1 MKINT
6 RPLLLLFVFIAFAN
20 SGCKKS
26 TLIGNDLLPS
36 SDDLNGIFTDTLTL
50 KTKTVTEFP
59 LKTSTNSKFLLGT
72 IDDPVFGK
80 STASIYSQFQI
91 GGQVDLGSPDSLFID
106 SLVLNL
112 QYTGHYGN
120 FDQPANISVFQLT
133 QDINAD
139 SAYYSDR
146 NFRHYLHAVGQKINF
161 IPNFESP
168 LYVGG
173 DTIAPSLRIRL
184 SDRLGQD
191 LLNQSK
197 GTNFAS
203 NAAFQSFF
211 KGLLIEADS
220 NINGKGIMYFNMTS
234 STSVSKLTVYYHK
247 PDVDSLKYDFII
259 GTDCSVFNHYTHN
272 YISTE
277 IQTTLQSTSQSDSI
291 VYVQSMSGLKTKIT
305 IPNLKNLGN
314 ILVNKAELE
323 ITVPSW
329 KIDPDSIF
337 TSPSRMLCL
346 LADSIGKNAIIPD
359 QISSN
364 LIYGGFKETAYLN
377 GQKVYKYK
385 FSLTEHIQDLVS
397 GSVTDYGLFLLT
409 YPSPEIADRII
420 LAGGNRSDDLRMKI
434 NLIYTK
440 LP

>member
-1 MKINT
+1 MKINI
-6 RPLLLLFVFIAFAN
+6 RPLLLLLALNIFAN

-26 TLIGNDLLPS
+26 TLIGNDLLPYG
-36 SDDLNGIFTDTLTL
+36 DDLSGVFTDTLSL
-50 KTKTVTEFP
+50 YTKTATEFP

-80 STASIYSQFQI
+80 STASIYSQVQI

-120 FDQPANISVFQLT
+120 FDQPTNISVYQLT
-133 QDINAD
+133 QNLNAD
-139 SAYYSDR
+139 SAYYSDK
-146 NFRHYLHAVGQKINF
+146 NLNYYSHAIGQKPNF
-161 IPNFESP
+161 IPNFTSS
-168 LYVGG
+168 LMISG

-203 NAAFQSFF
+203 NAAFQTFF
-211 KGLLIEADS
+211 KGLLIATDT
-220 NINGKGIMYFNMTS
+220 NMVGKGMMYLNMTS
-234 STSVSKLTVYYHK
+234 STSASKLTLYYHK

-259 GTDCSVFNHYTHN
+259 GTDCAVFNHYTHN
-272 YISTE
+272 YNFTE
-277 IQTTLQSTSQSDSI
+277 IQNALQSNSMSDSI
-291 VYVQSMSGLKTKIT
+291 VYIQSMSGLKTKIT
-305 IPNLKNLGN
+305 VPNFKNLGN

-323 ITVPSW
+323 ITVPAW
-329 KIDPDSIF
+329 KIDSDSTF
-337 TSPSRMLCL
+337 TCPSRMLCL

-359 QISSN
+359 QISTN
-364 LIYGGFKETAYLN
+364 LIYGGFKETKYLN

-385 FSLTEHIQDLVS
+385 FSITEHMQNLVS
-397 GSVTDYGLFLLT
+397 GSITDYGLFLLT

-440 LP
+440 IP